1 MTAKE
6 ELLDFI
12 LNLSEDQV
20 TKLFNRLSEL
30 SSLPEEASLLY
41 PLVQTLQNL

>member
-12 LNLSEDQV
+12 LNLSEEQV
-20 TKLFNRLSEL
+20 TKLFNHLSEL
-30 SSLPEEASLLY
+30 SSLPGEASQPY
-41 PLVQTLQNL
+41 PLEQTLQNQ